1 MGTVWVSML
10 PTPKLL
16 GSMSWRDGAPW
27 APFFTLV
34 VCWRGQQLLSFI
46 RMLPSAHL
54 LADEA
59 IFRGLRKTPA
69 HRGEQPPGGVNRRP
83 EEAFCWVEPIRSSTS
98 RPLQPATS
106 RCPVPAACAAR
117 RSAAKY
123 TREQRHGR
131 VGMPRR
137 WTRWVTTGLATTVF
151 AAASVAAETARLEY
165 DRDVRPILSENCF
178 PCHGQDSKKRMAGLR
193 LDTFEGATADRNGHA
208 ALTPGRG

>member
-1 MGTVWVSML
+1 MIPQPRHGRGRRFEPVQVHHNVSNDYLPSASQTFSHRSPTGVQTSFDAWAAMGTVWVSML

-106 RCPVPAACAAR
+106 RFCCRAF
-117 RSAAKY
+117 RSAEPT
-123 TREQRHGR
+123 TR
-131 VGMPRR
+131 
-137 WTRWVTTGLATTVF
+137 
-151 AAASVAAETARLEY
+151 
-165 DRDVRPILSENCF
+165 DC
-178 PCHGQDSKKRMAGLR
+178 
-193 LDTFEGATADRNGHA
+193 
-208 ALTPGRG
+208 